1 MKIST
6 SFVRAFIIKTN
17 PGEGDTEPGFQKNQT
32 PNAMK
37 KNDRISDL
45 FGVLCVFAVFAGC
58 VERLDGGVSWWT
70 VSCLAVAVVFGLVS
84 KYTSEESKPNTNK
97 TNRDE

>member
-1 MKIST
+1 MKISI

-37 KNDRISDL
+37 KNNKISDL
-45 FGVLCVFAVFAGC
+45 FGVFCVFAIFAGC
-58 VERLDGGVSWWT
+58 VQRHDGGVSWWT
-70 VSCLAVAVVFGLVS
+70 VVCLAVAVVFGLLS
-84 KYTSEESKPNTNK
+84 KYTSEETKSDTNK
-97 TNRDE
+97 NK